1 MLEASLS
8 LHFKL
13 SYSFQTPLFAYV
25 ELSAICDSSLSL
37 FLMTKKKKTKT
48 AAVLII
54 PIVAL

>member
-25 ELSAICDSSLSL
+25 QLSAICDSSLSL
-37 FLMTKKKKTKT
+37 FLMTKKKKNTP
-48 AAVLII
+48 AVLII

>member
-25 ELSAICDSSLSL
+25 QLSAICDSSLSL
-37 FLMTKKKKTKT
+37 FLMTKKKKKNHQ
-48 AAVLII
+48 LYWLF
-54 PIVAL
+54 P